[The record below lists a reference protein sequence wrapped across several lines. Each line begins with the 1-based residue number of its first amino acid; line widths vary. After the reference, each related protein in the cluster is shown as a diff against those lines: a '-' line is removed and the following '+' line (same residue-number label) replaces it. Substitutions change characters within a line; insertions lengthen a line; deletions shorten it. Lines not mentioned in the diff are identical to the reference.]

1 MGRHKN
7 CPNLGPVA
15 SPSCVYIHNIEVNTG
30 WFTRENAT
38 RVSSMLTLPREEV
51 FREAVLSAMQSM
63 DLYDSTYAYEMGM
76 SRQDI
81 YRFRKSTYSISYE
94 MAATMDGYFKLHM
107 LPDEDALI
115 DVFNELYK
123 EANVWYAEPALIA
136 FDLNMSDD
144 MVISW
149 IKRRGQR
156 RPIGYSKVKAICD
169 YVKPQFSKIAKGVI
183 LRGQTRFMMP
193 SRYDRYV

>member
-15 SPSCVYIHNIEVNTG
+15 NPSCVYIHNIEVNTE

-51 FREAVLSAMQSM
+51 FREAVLGAMQSM

-76 SRQDI
+76 SRQKF
-81 YRFRKSTYSISYE
+81 YAFKKLGHALSYE
-94 MAATMDGYFKLHM
+94 DAAVMDAYFKLHM

-136 FDLNMSDD
+136 FDLGMSDD

-149 IKRRGQR
+149 MKRRQQR

-183 LRGQTRFMMP
+183 LMGKTSFMMP